1 MTNDQWLR
9 ACCAVL
15 AAVIASVGCGA
26 GREQVMASDRT
37 IIIAHRGASA
47 YLPEHTLEAKA
58 LAHGMGADF
67 LEQDVVLT
75 RDDVAVVLHD
85 IHLDAVTDVAERF
98 PARGR
103 EDGRFYAIDF
113 TLAEI
118 RTLRISE
125 RFDRKTGRAVY
136 PGRFPAR
143 SGRFAVPT
151 LAEEIELI
159 QGLNRST
166 GRKAGIYPE
175 IKAPA
180 FHRRE
185 GKDISRIVLDVLGDY
200 GYRGPQDAIYVQC
213 FDATETR
220 RLRDELGS
228 RLRLVQLIGENR
240 WGESDT
246 DYDALRT
253 EDGIR
258 RVAEY
263 ANGIGPWLSH
273 VVTGVNPDGRAQV
286 TSLVSLA
293 HRHGLQVHPYTFRAD
308 DLPDYARDFESLLDL
323 FAAQA
328 GVDGFFTDHPDRAL
342 RFLQRHP

>member
-1 MTNDQWLR
+1 MTSPDLI
-9 ACCAVL
+9 AIACAVL
-15 AAVIASVGCGA
+15 LAAGNCVESRGQAMPGERPV
-26 GREQVMASDRT
+26 V
-37 IIIAHRGASA
+37 IAHRGASA

-75 RDDVAVVLHD
+75 KDDVPVVLHD
-85 IHLDAVTDVAERF
+85 IHLDAVTDVAEQF
-98 PARGR
+98 PARAR

-118 RTLRISE
+118 RTLRVSE

-136 PGRFPAR
+136 PGRFPVR
-143 SGRFAVPT
+143 RGRFEVPT

-159 QGLNRST
+159 QGLNRSA
-166 GRKAGIYPE
+166 GRNAGIYPE

-180 FHRRE
+180 FHRRA
-185 GKDISRIVLDVLGDY
+185 GKDISRIVLRVLGDY
-200 GYRGPQDAIYVQC
+200 GYHDAEDAIYVQC
-213 FDATETR
+213 FDAAETR
-220 RLRDELGS
+220 RLREELGS

-240 WGESDT
+240 WGESET

-263 ANGIGPWLSH
+263 ANGIGPALSH
-273 VVTGVNPDGRAQV
+273 VVTGLDSDGHAQI
-286 TSLVSLA
+286 TDLVSLA
-293 HRHGLQVHPYTFRAD
+293 HRHGLTVHPYTFRAD

-323 FAAQA
+323 FATRA
-328 GVDGFFTDHPDRAL
+328 GVDGFFTDHPDRAA